1 MNSINIHYR
10 ITHELPSGK
19 HTKNYGRSPCF
30 MGKLTISMVIFHS
43 YVPEGNGFSNRGL
56 MLSNDTYFT
65 YYPMIHGY
73 IIYVQM
79 VDM

>member
-1 MNSINIHYR
+1 
-10 ITHELPSGK
+10 
-19 HTKNYGRSPCF
+19 

-43 YVPEGNGFSNRGL
+43 YVPEGRGL

>member
-1 MNSINIHYR
+1 
-10 ITHELPSGK
+10 
-19 HTKNYGRSPCF
+19 

-43 YVPEGNGFSNRGL
+43 YVPEGRGL

-79 VDM
+79 VDMWNHWDDTWEQYIDSIPWLDDS